1 MSGFVNPD
9 GSELVGGQ
17 KPTSVGQALQLDSS
31 GNLLVNVAVG
41 GGGGGG
47 SASSVALNDG
57 TTTTQ
62 KATIDASGNLHTQEA
77 NSANVLAGI
86 GGVGDTAWGLSGNA
100 SEIATLKKIALLL
113 NAMNGGSLGI
123 NLAEYAGV
131 TPGLSNSDAQSGTN
145 VPLFGE
151 GLFNGT
157 TIDRAIGVNGVQATQ
172 DWIRHLVLKGQGFN
186 LTTGKV
192 TNAAAGNFPAV
203 LLNPANSTKNMLVYS
218 IKLWF
223 QGGSNTHELRL
234 LTSDP
239 AYTSLTSSIQNLKI
253 GAATTSVAVAE
264 YSTTT
269 ITPSG
274 TVLDC
279 GAIPTYTVL
288 EFLSNGTTILLPA
301 GQTGI
306 QGLAAIAEPA
316 QAGTW
321 GVTYRWVEF

>member
-17 KPTSVGQALQLDSS
+17 KPGGVGQALQLDSS
-31 GNLLVNVAVG
+31 GNLLINVLT
-41 GGGGGG
+41 G
-47 SASSVALNDG
+47 SAMSV
-57 TTTTQ
+57 
-62 KATIDASGNLHTQEA
+62 
-77 NSANVLAGI
+77 
-86 GGVGDTAWGLSGNA
+86 
-100 SEIATLKKIALLL
+100 
-113 NAMNGGSLGI
+113 
-123 NLAEYAGV
+123 
-131 TPGLSNSDAQSGTN
+131 
-145 VPLFGE
+145 
-151 GLFNGT
+151 
-157 TIDRAIGVNGVQATQ
+157 Q
-172 DWIRHLVLKGQGFN
+172 DWIRTLIAQGQGFN

-192 TNAAAGNFPAV
+192 TNSAAGNFPAV
-203 LLNPANSTKNMLVYS
+203 LLNPANSTKNLLVYS

-234 LTSDP
+234 LTADP

-288 EFLSNGTTILLPA
+288 EFLSNGTTLLLPA
-301 GQTGI
+301 AQASI
-306 QGLAAIAEPA
+306 QGLVAIAEPS

-321 GVTYRWVEF
+321 GITYRWVEF